1 MRSALVR
8 LGFIPSIDALSYYL
22 KTDNR
27 ITCSIDRD
35 GLLSYWVRTDEANG
49 RRFNFCGNAH
59 NECEARAEFVS
70 LMERMMAGEYG

>member
-49 RRFNFCGNAH
+49 PALQFLR
-59 NECEARAEFVS
+59 
-70 LMERMMAGEYG
+70 